1 MMRRAMIAVAVLM
14 IACGLFLFV
23 QGQVQKGKPA
33 PDGAFPCERV
43 GNIDK
48 QRFPEPSDIVYH
60 PTRKTLFVVSDE
72 GHVAEI
78 KTDGTPVNKRMA
90 KVWRDYEG
98 ITVNPTTGLLYVGVE
113 GEEKILELD
122 PATLETKREFT
133 VERTF
138 EGQTVMAAGGDGIE
152 GLTFV
157 ADEKHAEGG
166 TFVVAHQ
173 VMEPARTPNE
183 VSALFE
189 IELPLKTAKE
199 GQALKGKIIRRI
211 NIPEAVDLSA
221 VSWDTGR
228 KAFYVLSDTLD
239 FFYEVTLEGK
249 VLHTYSFPGDNQEGV
264 AVDPDGFVYVAQDS
278 GGILKLK
285 WLRKA
290 EN

>member
-1 MMRRAMIAVAVLM
+1 MWRRAMLAVAGLM
-14 IACGLFLFV
+14 IASGLFLFV
-23 QGQVQKGKPA
+23 HGQVQKGKPA

-78 KTDGTPVNKRMA
+78 KTDGTPVNKRLGGA
-90 KVWRDYEG
+90 WRDYEG
-98 ITVNPTTGLLYVGVE
+98 ITVNPETGLVYVAVE

-138 EGQTVMAAGGDGIE
+138 DGKTVMAAGGDGIE

-157 ADEKHAEGG
+157 PDEKHAEGG
-166 TFVVAHQ
+166 KFLAAHQ

-199 GQALKGKIIRRI
+199 GQGLKGKIVRRLD
-211 NIPEAVDLSA
+211 IPGAVDLSA
-221 VSWDTGR
+221 VSWDAGR
-228 KAFYVLSDTLD
+228 KAFYVLSDEADL
-239 FFYEVTLEGK
+239 FYEVTSEGK
-249 VLHTYSFPGDNQEGV
+249 VSHTYSFPGDNQEGV

-290 EN
+290 ED